1 MVARLV
7 DVDPMLRLLKTGPN
21 RLRFGVIAAVMAA
34 AGLGWFTGTLAGEDA
49 TEDSLLPATSIV
61 RVVAAGPTSCGV
73 EEKMVSVEAVQLG
86 ETTDPSSYPI
96 LGLQGWS
103 FVLHYDPSVLRFTRD
118 AGSVS
123 IPVGSESR
131 AWTIWP
137 AEVDARRGTV
147 SIHVSSEPRKGDLP
161 RAGAIRPETDR
172 ALTLGSVVFA
182 PIAGG
187 YSRIWI
193 DDVVLTPVGASTPLL
208 SPSTT
213 DGVVAAS
220 CA

>member
-1 MVARLV
+1 
-7 DVDPMLRLLKTGPN
+7 MLRRLTTDPN
-21 RLRFGVIAAVMAA
+21 RLRLGVIAAVLAA
-34 AGLGWFTGTLAGEDA
+34 AGLGWFTGTFTGEDA
-49 TEDSLLPATSIV
+49 TEDSQLPATSSV
-61 RVVAAGPTSCGV
+61 RVVAAGASSCGV
-73 EEKMVSVEAVQLG
+73 AEKVVSVEADQLG

-103 FVLHYDPSVLRFTRD
+103 FVLHYDPSVLRFIRD

-137 AEVDARRGTV
+137 AEVDASRGTV
-147 SIHVSSEPRKGDLP
+147 SIRVSSEPRKGDLP
-161 RAGAIRPETDR
+161 HAGAIRPEGDHR
-172 ALTLGSVVFA
+172 LTLGSVVFA

-187 YSRIWI
+187 YSRVWT
-193 DDVVLTPVGASTPLL
+193 DEVVLIPVGASTTLP